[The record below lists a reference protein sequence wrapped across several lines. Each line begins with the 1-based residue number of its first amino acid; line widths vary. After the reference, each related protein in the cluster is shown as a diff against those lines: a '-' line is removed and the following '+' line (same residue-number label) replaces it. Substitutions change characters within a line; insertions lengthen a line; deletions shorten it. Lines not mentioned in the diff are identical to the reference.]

1 MHPILFKVGD
11 FPITSFGLMV
21 CLGAI
26 AGTLWLRRAL
36 RAFDLK
42 GGDPV
47 GDLVTW
53 AVLLGLLGARLFYV
67 VLHPAALR
75 AGDGSLQPLK
85 LLALWEGGLVSY
97 GGFLGGA
104 LGAWLFA
111 RRQRLPF
118 ARLADALAPALA
130 LGQSIGRVGCL
141 LVGDDHGRPTD
152 LPWAITFPY
161 ELTAAGEKVAAKEG
175 CLIPRELLG
184 VPLHPSQV
192 YLSLMNLA
200 LFWILARAFG
210 RRRFDGQVVG
220 LGMAL
225 YAVGRFGVEF
235 TRGDDAA
242 RGVFAGLSTAQWIS
256 LAILPLALWLLARGR
271 ARAAPASGT

>member
-1 MHPILFKVGD
+1 MHPILFRIGD
-11 FPITSFGLMV
+11 FPITTFGLMV

-26 AGTLWLRRAL
+26 AGSLWLRRAL
-36 RAFDLK
+36 GAFALR
-42 GGDPV
+42 GRDPV

-53 AVLLGLLGARLFYV
+53 SVLLGLLGARLMYV
-67 VLHPAALR
+67 VLHPSAIRGA
-75 AGDGSLQPLK
+75 DGSLQPLK

-118 ARLADALAPALA
+118 MRLGDALAPALA
-130 LGQSIGRVGCL
+130 LGQSIGRIGCL

-152 LPWAITFPY
+152 LPWAVTFPY
-161 ELTAAGEKVAAKEG
+161 VLDAAGNKLPAKEG

-184 VPLHPSQV
+184 VPLHPSQI

-200 LFWILARAFG
+200 IFLVLARAFA
-210 RRRFDGQVVG
+210 RRRFDGHVLG
-220 LGMAL
+220 LGMVL
-225 YAVGRFGVEF
+225 YAVGRFAIEY
-235 TRGDDAA
+235 TRGDDVA
-242 RGVFAGLSTAQWIS
+242 RGIFGALSTAQWIS
-256 LAILPLALWLLARGR
+256 IGVFALGAALLARGR
-271 ARAAPASGT
+271 AAAVTVAP